1 MFKTIRTGVN
11 KLKRALVILFALFA
25 LAMQPNVAI
34 AQTASNALD
43 FIYIDEPTLFLG
55 DSQHIAFALSDEDQT
70 ITEAVLTYSINGKT
84 KTTHASS
91 LAGNAALFEFEVAE
105 SGTYQLDK
113 LTCKSNNNTQS
124 IDLVNGFNNTCTFS
138 VSEKTDEAST
148 LRSTPEVTDAGSS
161 FYFID
166 ETGASSSSQALES
179 TLDQLAIGSP
189 KIGSRSLTT
198 DGQLVI
204 ALDPGHG
211 GSDPGACAN
220 GLQEKDLNLKIAL
233 YCKAA
238 LEQYPGIKV
247 VMIRDTDTTVKGLDN
262 RVNYAV
268 SNGADVLISFHINS
282 ASAGASGAEVWYPN
296 DSSWKYDEAHVQGGQ
311 LAQNILDK
319 LTDLGLTDRGIKTRD
334 WADSHYA
341 DGSVADYYGI
351 LRYARQQG
359 IPGIIVEHAF
369 ITNSGDA
376 SKLAQDSWLK
386 AMGEADAAG
395 IAETYGLRTNG
406 SWTQLADGS
415 WQYSIDGVV
424 QTGWYMVY
432 GIWYWSDSNGIMA
445 TGWRTINGNTY
456 YLDPT
461 TPKAGAMRRGWAQI
475 DGKWYYF
482 SPASGAMVT
491 GWKLIDG
498 TWYYFDGS
506 GAMLTGWQLVGG
518 AWYYMDAS
526 GAVRTGWIL
535 DGPTWYYL
543 DPSGQMTTGWQ
554 LVGGSWY
561 YMDGSGAMRTGTAW
575 DGSAWSSFD
584 ASGRWLGYLS
594 GWQLIDGTWYWLDA
608 GVPAK
613 GWRLLGGSWYLLDSG
628 SGAMLTGWQFVNGAW
643 YYMDASGAMRTGWI
657 LDGPTWYYTNASGA
671 MLTGWQFIAGNWCY
685 MDASGAMRTGWILD
699 GPTWY
704 YTNAS
709 GAMLTGWQFIAG
721 NWYYMDASGAMRTG
735 WQLVGGSWYYMDGS
749 GAMRTGTAWDG
760 SAWSSFD
767 ASGRWLGY
775 LSGWQLI
782 DGTWYWLD
790 AGVPAKGWRLLGG
803 SWYLLDSG
811 SGAMLTGWQQVGS
824 SWHYMNNS
832 GAMLTGWQLI
842 DGSYH
847 YFDGSGAWNPSSS
860 QPLQPIMSAV
870 NSPSD
875 SMVQSMAA
883 VYNSTGHVYP
893 STDLASGGASS
904 IEEFCT
910 ILVQEAAD
918 EGINPYLLFCQVMK
932 ETAWLQ
938 FGGQV
943 SIGQFN
949 FGGLGAV
956 DGGGQGASFP
966 DVRTGLRA
974 QVQHLKA
981 YAVSGLTESGLTH
994 PCVDPRFKYVSK
1006 GSAQYIQWLG
1016 IQENPNHTGWASAPQ
1031 YGISIVQMM
1040 EQYF

>member
-1 MFKTIRTGVN
+1 MLNTICTGVN
-11 KLKRALVILFALFA
+11 KLKQAFVILFALVA
-25 LAMQPNVAI
+25 LTMQPNVAI

-43 FIYIDEPTLFLG
+43 FIYIDEPTLLLG
-55 DSQHIAFALSDEDQT
+55 DSQHIAFALSDEDRT

-105 SGTYQLDK
+105 SGTYQLNK

-124 IDLVNGFNNTCTFS
+124 IDLVNGFNNTCTFF

-161 FYFID
+161 FYYLD
-166 ETGASSSSQALES
+166 ETGASSSSQTLES

-238 LEQYPGIKV
+238 LERYPGVKV

-296 DSSWKYDEAHVQGGQ
+296 DSSWKHDEAHVQGGQ

-406 SWTQLADGS
+406 SWAQLADGS

-475 DGKWYYF
+475 DGKRYYF

-498 TWYYFDGS
+498 TWYFFDGS

-518 AWYYMDAS
+518 S
-526 GAVRTGWIL
+526 
-535 DGPTWYYL
+535 
-543 DPSGQMTTGWQ
+543 
-554 LVGGSWY
+554 
-561 YMDGSGAMRTGTAW
+561 
-575 DGSAWSSFD
+575 
-584 ASGRWLGYLS
+584 
-594 GWQLIDGTWYWLDA
+594 
-608 GVPAK
+608 
-613 GWRLLGGSWYLLDSG
+613 
-628 SGAMLTGWQFVNGAW
+628 W

-657 LDGPTWYYTNASGA
+657 LDGPTWYYLDPSGR
-671 MLTGWQFIAGNWCY
+671 MT
-685 MDASGAMRTGWILD
+685 
-699 GPTWY
+699 
-704 YTNAS
+704 
-709 GAMLTGWQFIAG
+709 
-721 NWYYMDASGAMRTG
+721 TG
-735 WQLVGGSWYYMDGS
+735 WQLAGGSWYYMDGS

>member
-506 GAMLTGWQLVGG
+506 GAMLTGWQ
-518 AWYYMDAS
+518 
-526 GAVRTGWIL
+526 
-535 DGPTWYYL
+535 
-543 DPSGQMTTGWQ
+543 
-554 LVGGSWY
+554 
-561 YMDGSGAMRTGTAW
+561 
-575 DGSAWSSFD
+575 
-584 ASGRWLGYLS
+584 
-594 GWQLIDGTWYWLDA
+594 
-608 GVPAK
+608 
-613 GWRLLGGSWYLLDSG
+613 
-628 SGAMLTGWQFVNGAW
+628 
-643 YYMDASGAMRTGWI
+643 
-657 LDGPTWYYTNASGA
+657 
-671 MLTGWQFIAGNWCY
+671 
-685 MDASGAMRTGWILD
+685 
-699 GPTWY
+699 
-704 YTNAS
+704 
-709 GAMLTGWQFIAG
+709 FIAG

>member
-11 KLKRALVILFALFA
+11 KLKRALVILFALLA

-113 LTCKSNNNTQS
+113 LTCKSYNKTQS

-166 ETGASSSSQALES
+166 KTGASSSSQALES

-238 LEQYPGIKV
+238 LEQYPGVKV

-526 GAVRTGWIL
+526 GAMRTGWIL

-554 LVGGSWY
+554 LVGGAWY

-594 GWQLIDGTWYWLDA
+594 GWQLIDGTW
-608 GVPAK
+608 
-613 GWRLLGGSWYLLDSG
+613 
-628 SGAMLTGWQFVNGAW
+628 
-643 YYMDASGAMRTGWI
+643 
-657 LDGPTWYYTNASGA
+657 
-671 MLTGWQFIAGNWCY
+671 C
-685 MDASGAMRTGWILD
+685 
-699 GPTWY
+699 
-704 YTNAS
+704 
-709 GAMLTGWQFIAG
+709 
-721 NWYYMDASGAMRTG
+721 
-735 WQLVGGSWYYMDGS
+735 
-749 GAMRTGTAWDG
+749 
-760 SAWSSFD
+760 
-767 ASGRWLGY
+767 
-775 LSGWQLI
+775 
-782 DGTWYWLD
+782 WLD

-824 SWHYMNNS
+824 SWFYMNNS

-860 QPLQPIMSAV
+860 QPLQPIMSAA

-981 YAVSGLTESGLTH
+981 YAVSGLTESGLAY

-1006 GSAQYIQWLG
+1006 GSAQYTQWLG

-1040 EQYF
+1040 ERYF

>member
-1 MFKTIRTGVN
+1 MLNTICTGVN
-11 KLKRALVILFALFA
+11 KLKQAFVILFALVA
-25 LAMQPNVAI
+25 LTMQPNVAI

-43 FIYIDEPTLFLG
+43 FIYIDEPTLLLG
-55 DSQHIAFALSDEDQT
+55 DSQHIAFALSDEDRT

-113 LTCKSNNNTQS
+113 LTCKSNNKTQS
-124 IDLVNGFNNTCTFS
+124 IDLVNGFSNTCTFS

-161 FYFID
+161 FYYLD
-166 ETGASSSSQALES
+166 ETGASSSIQTLES

-211 GSDPGACAN
+211 GSDPGTCAN

-238 LEQYPGIKV
+238 LERYPGVKV
-247 VMIRDTDTTVKGLDN
+247 VMIRNTDTTVKGLDN

-311 LAQNILDK
+311 LAQIILDK

-369 ITNSGDA
+369 ITNSADA

-498 TWYYFDGS
+498 TWYYFDGY

-518 AWYYMDAS
+518 S
-526 GAVRTGWIL
+526 
-535 DGPTWYYL
+535 
-543 DPSGQMTTGWQ
+543 
-554 LVGGSWY
+554 
-561 YMDGSGAMRTGTAW
+561 
-575 DGSAWSSFD
+575 
-584 ASGRWLGYLS
+584 
-594 GWQLIDGTWYWLDA
+594 
-608 GVPAK
+608 
-613 GWRLLGGSWYLLDSG
+613 
-628 SGAMLTGWQFVNGAW
+628 W

-657 LDGPTWYYTNASGA
+657 LDGPTWYYLDPSGR
-671 MLTGWQFIAGNWCY
+671 MT
-685 MDASGAMRTGWILD
+685 
-699 GPTWY
+699 
-704 YTNAS
+704 
-709 GAMLTGWQFIAG
+709 
-721 NWYYMDASGAMRTG
+721 TG

-824 SWHYMNNS
+824 SWYYMNNS

-981 YAVSGLTESGLTH
+981 YAVSGLTESGLAH